1 MPFCPACGYK
11 ISETDK
17 FCYKC
22 GKKVLN
28 EFPSMFEKSTV
39 NSIQI
44 KTNATKQPQTEP
56 LPGMKNSEQLIKK
69 DTVQSNVESEILSLP
84 YSWKSNDIEI
94 SLLGLAQAEGYE
106 HGIPLDN
113 KKQYEI
119 VIKFRNLLNTSN
131 KISGGTIGFES
142 LKLKTDVGNIW
153 DLKYNIDSLILSETL
168 DPQEEFIRNEAV
180 FEIKD
185 KEIPEFL
192 LAEIFNKKY
201 TFNVK
206 MVANQRYR
214 ESNEKYQLR

>member
-1 MPFCPACGYK
+1 
-11 ISETDK
+11 
-17 FCYKC
+17 
-22 GKKVLN
+22 LN
-28 EFPSMFEKSTV
+28 EFTAMFVKSTV
-39 NSIQI
+39 NSMQI
-44 KTNATKQPQTEP
+44 KPNTEKQPQIEP
-56 LPGMKNSEQLIKK
+56 LVGIKNSEQLIKK
-69 DTVQSNVESEILSLP
+69 DTIQPNMESEILCLP
-84 YSWKSNDIEI
+84 YSWTSNDIEI

-168 DPQEEFIRNEAV
+168 DPQEESIRNEAV
-180 FEIKD
+180 FEIRD